1 MTVKDYCKTDL
12 KAAYRIT
19 TAQKHSLYIRRC
31 FSGWFL
37 HSTLRPQHSSRF
49 FNTHQTPACL
59 VIPISLYSS
68 DRQHHPPLTHGCLA
82 VVQASWV
89 PKNSTKPKLHLQ
101 LNSPL
106 GLLEKPSLPACHAI
120 PASHA
125 HRQQQRQG
133 TELGLSSSA
142 PAKRQRRLGDSVS
155 AGHLGPAPAPGTA
168 SRAAGAPGTLRPCV
182 RTARARGVPAS
193 RLRGQRNPEQ
203 HSKPRRRPSPPPG
216 QHPAQHRPALY
227 ARRSIRARPLV
238 ARAGRGHLPS
248 VAAAGGPIRVTPRRP
263 ASLRAASAPR
273 PPAPLPALA
282 PPGGSP
288 ARNPATSG
296 PALPG
301 SLRETEAGAVSC
313 SD

>member
-19 TAQKHSLYIRRC
+19 TAQKRSLYIRRC

-49 FNTHQTPACL
+49 FNTHQTPAYL

-68 DRQHHPPLTHGCLA
+68 DGQHHPPLTHGCLA

-142 PAKRQRRLGDSVS
+142 PVKRLSDSVS
-155 AGHLGPAPAPGTA
+155 AGHLGPAPASGTA

-182 RTARARGVPAS
+182 RTARARGPSLTSPRAAQPGAAQQAPQATVPATRPAPGPAPTCSLRPAFHPRTATGGPGGPRSPPLGGGGGRADPGDSAPPRLPSCCFRPAAPSSAS
-193 RLRGQRNPEQ
+193 RARAPWRQ
-203 HSKPRRRPSPPPG
+203 PSPQPR
-216 QHPAQHRPALY
+216 H
-227 ARRSIRARPLV
+227 V
-238 ARAGRGHLPS
+238 RAG
-248 VAAAGGPIRVTPRRP
+248 
-263 ASLRAASAPR
+263 APR
-273 PPAPLPALA
+273 VS
-282 PPGGSP
+282 PG
-288 ARNPATSG
+288 N
-296 PALPG
+296 
-301 SLRETEAGAVSC
+301 
-313 SD
+313 